1 MFSNFTKEMQ
11 GDIVVEKVELSRATF
26 QEVQEFK
33 NILNEDIKNG
43 FLKFVVDL
51 SGCEFMDSTFLSTLV
66 TTLKS
71 LISHGG
77 SLKLSSVSSEVRS
90 LMELTGI
97 HRVFEIFETKD
108 EGIKSFRHGV

>member
-1 MFSNFTKEMQ
+1 MSSNFSKEINK
-11 GDIVVEKVELSRATF
+11 DIVVEIVELSRATF

-33 NILNEDIKNG
+33 NILNGDIENG

-51 SGCEFMDSTFLSTLV
+51 NGCEFMDSTFLSTLV

-71 LISHGG
+71 LISLGG
-77 SLKLSSVSSEVRS
+77 SLKLSSVSSDVRS

-97 HRVFEIFETKD
+97 NRVFEIFESKN
-108 EGIKSFRHGV
+108 EAMESF